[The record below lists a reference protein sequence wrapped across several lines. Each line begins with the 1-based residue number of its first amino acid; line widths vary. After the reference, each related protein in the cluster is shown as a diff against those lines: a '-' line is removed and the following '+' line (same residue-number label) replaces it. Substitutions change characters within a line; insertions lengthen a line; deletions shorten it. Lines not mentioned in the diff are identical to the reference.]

1 MSDVFGINEKKDKV
15 KNLIRKLNE
24 GVPLEEVKKEFE
36 REIGE
41 ITPDQLSKVEEELIK
56 DGVPVDELHRLC
68 DVHIAMMRESLEK
81 SRPKDLDISHPVRIL
96 MDEHEKLLGF
106 AAELKKMIESGGM
119 DRERL
124 NALIGFFKESE
135 THYLREE
142 NALFPLLEKHGITQ
156 PPAIMWTEHDKIRK
170 LKKNLYMIAERKE
183 YKISEELKITSIQ
196 LFELLSSHFYK
207 ENNILFPT
215 ALKVISE
222 DEWNV
227 IKRDFKEIGYCSFTP
242 VSESMEAPEEV
253 SAEKGIVDGWVEL
266 ETGRFRIGELEAI
279 LNSLPVDITFV
290 DASDEVRYFNQ
301 SKERV
306 FARTKAVIGRKV
318 QQCHPQK
325 SIHVV
330 NKIIDDFKN
339 NRRES
344 ADFWIDM
351 NGRLIYIRYFPVRD
365 REGNYLGV
373 IEVTQDITEIKNLK
387 GEKRLLD

>member
-1 MSDVFGINEKKDKV
+1 
-15 KNLIRKLNE
+15 
-24 GVPLEEVKKEFE
+24 
-36 REIGE
+36 
-41 ITPDQLSKVEEELIK
+41 
-56 DGVPVDELHRLC
+56 
-68 DVHIAMMRESLEK
+68 
-81 SRPKDLDISHPVRIL
+81 DISHPVRIL
-96 MDEHEKLLGF
+96 MDEHEKLRGF
-106 AAELKKMIESGGM
+106 AAELKKMIESGEM

-124 NALIGFFKESE
+124 NALIDFFKESE

>member
-1 MSDVFGINEKKDKV
+1 M
-15 KNLIRKLNE
+15 
-24 GVPLEEVKKEFE
+24 
-36 REIGE
+36 
-41 ITPDQLSKVEEELIK
+41 
-56 DGVPVDELHRLC
+56 
-68 DVHIAMMRESLEK
+68 
-81 SRPKDLDISHPVRIL
+81 
-96 MDEHEKLLGF
+96 
-106 AAELKKMIESGGM
+106 
-119 DRERL
+119 
-124 NALIGFFKESE
+124 
-135 THYLREE
+135 REE